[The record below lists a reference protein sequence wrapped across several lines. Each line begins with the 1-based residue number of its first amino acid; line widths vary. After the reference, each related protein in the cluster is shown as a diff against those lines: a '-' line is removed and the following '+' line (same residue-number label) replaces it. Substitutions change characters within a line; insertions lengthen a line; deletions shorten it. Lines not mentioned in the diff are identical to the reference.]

1 MGATTLVSLSEYL
14 STTYRPDCDFLEG
27 ELLER
32 NLGEQPHARIQG
44 YFSFVFRSHQQDW
57 QLRALAEQRVQVRA
71 ERYRIADIAVIRLS
85 DPDDRILRKPPL
97 ICIEVQS
104 STDTLTSVQNRV
116 DDYASMGVENIW
128 VVDPWKRLGYYAS
141 TAGCVQP
148 EDGVLRV
155 PGTQVAVPLA
165 DLFAEL

>member
-1 MGATTLVSLSEYL
+1 
-14 STTYRPDCDFLEG
+14 
-27 ELLER
+27 
-32 NLGEQPHARIQG
+32 
-44 YFSFVFRSHQQDW
+44 
-57 QLRALAEQRVQVRA
+57 
-71 ERYRIADIAVIRLS
+71 
-85 DPDDRILRKPPL
+85 L

-116 DDYASMGVENIW
+116 DDYAAMGVENIW